1 MTMLLDLPGRFLY
14 RHRFDTYAV
23 MRVFCTRYRCIACV
37 AVLLVVIALIAW
49 LERPEVLAAL
59 GIAVRAD

>member
-23 MRVFCTRYRCIACV
+23 MRVFCTRYRRIVCV

-49 LERPEVLAAL
+49 LEQPEALATL
-59 GIAVRAD
+59 GIAVRS

>member
-37 AVLLVVIALIAW
+37 AVLLVVIALIAC
-49 LERPEVLAAL
+49 LERPEMLAAL

>member
-14 RHRFDTYAV
+14 RHRFDTYSV
-23 MRVFCTRYRCIACV
+23 MRVFCARYRCIACV
-37 AVLLVVIALIAW
+37 AVLLVAIALTAW

>member
-23 MRVFCTRYRCIACV
+23 MRVFCTRYRCIVCV
-37 AVLLVVIALIAW
+37 VVLLVATALIAW
-49 LERPEVLAAL
+49 LGQPEVLAAL
-59 GIAVRAD
+59 GIAV

>member
-23 MRVFCTRYRCIACV
+23 MRVFCTRYRCIVCV

-49 LERPEVLAAL
+49 LEQPEALATL
-59 GIAVRAD
+59 GIAVRS